1 MSLADA
7 RLMHDKTAAVWA
19 AAIMTLVTGSAM
31 ADPIF
36 GTNDPPAD
44 ARRDSKKDPAERR
57 EDAERWR
64 PGFGARVGGYGF
76 RDPSG
81 GEKWDACRM
90 NGFGVFGTL
99 DANKYLY
106 GELAVDFYSAAPDT
120 VEAGLDRTSTHAL
133 TGVGFRMVPDFV
145 LTPYIMLG
153 GGAEYTRVELP
164 QGDLDA
170 VYPMGFAGLGLELNV
185 TREIKL
191 GATFRMLATSRPVIA
206 DNGEGNSIYGS
217 SEAALTGENQKQPEM
232 EFDLASQGQFFL
244 RYAM

>member
-1 MSLADA
+1 MQTKATVL
-7 RLMHDKTAAVWA
+7 A
-19 AAIMTLVTGSAM
+19 AALVTFVASSAG

-36 GTNDPPAD
+36 GTNDPPVD
-44 ARRDSKKDPAERR
+44 ARRDKVRDPAERR

-81 GEKWDACRM
+81 GAQWDACRM

-99 DANKYLY
+99 DANKYVY
-106 GELAVDFYSAAPDT
+106 GELAVDFYSATPDT
-120 VEAGLDRTSTHAL
+120 VSAGLDRTSTHAL

-145 LTPYIMLG
+145 ITPYVMLG

-164 QGDLDA
+164 QGEVDA
-170 VYPMGFAGLGLELNV
+170 LYPMGFIGLGAEINV
-185 TREIKL
+185 TRELKL
-191 GATFRMLATSRPVIA
+191 GATLRMLATTRPVIA
-206 DNGEGNSIYGS
+206 DNGEGSIYGS
-217 SEAALTGENQKQPEM
+217 SEAALTGESEKKPEM

-244 RYAM
+244 RYAL